1 MDRTTSTTGTITSG
15 VSKSNGQDKLYDWH
29 NDTQVSARAMDSTT
43 STTGTMTPGVSK
55 RNGEDSLYDW
65 HNDTMCK

>member
-1 MDRTTSTTGTITSG
+1 MTSG
-15 VSKSNGQDKLYDWH
+15 VSKSNGQDNLYDWH

-55 RNGEDSLYDW
+55 RNGQDSLYDW
-65 HNDTMCK
+65 HNDTRCK